1 MNKLTLQAQDGPQKN
16 FIQTPADIAIYGGA
30 AQSEAAKLTDF
41 YLNRFDMSQI
51 QNLKALYFAGH

>member
-30 AQSEAAKLTDF
+30 A
-41 YLNRFDMSQI
+41 
-51 QNLKALYFAGH
+51 